1 MRILMFFKIRE
12 ITYSDIYSEYML
24 QNTVF
29 RKSQDLLMQNLQIT
43 KTVKLKEVQ
52 VLPLGGSEAL

>member
-12 ITYSDIYSEYML
+12 ITYSDTYSEYML

-29 RKSQDLLMQNLQIT
+29 RKSQD
-43 KTVKLKEVQ
+43 
-52 VLPLGGSEAL
+52 